1 MASGAATTR
10 VRGLLVGLGVVVV
23 QGLLGACAS
32 GGTSAGDYVG
42 NDAVASVAEEL
53 QEEGRAG
60 YYLGPEANGLALTN
74 VDRVTENGPDFQFW
88 ASYGRCEVGMFED
101 GGCADPPERQ
111 HPCMAGRCHR
121 HHVSAARAAAGRPCR
136 QRQRGAEPSSRGTS
150 S

>member
-1 MASGAATTR
+1 MASGTATTR
-10 VRGLLVGLGVVVV
+10 VRGLLVGLGVAVVP
-23 QGLLGACAS
+23 GLLGACAG

-53 QEEGRAG
+53 QVEGRAG

-101 GGCADPPERQ
+101 GGYADP
-111 HPCMAGRCHR
+111 
-121 HHVSAARAAAGRPCR
+121 
-136 QRQRGAEPSSRGTS
+136 
-150 S
+150 